1 MEISASKN
9 GDPQKRA
16 AILQYTN
23 QKDYSLDQS
32 ILVMRT

>member
-1 MEISASKN
+1 MCMRKN
-9 GDPQKRA
+9 GDPRKRA
-16 AILQYTN
+16 AIHLLSN